1 MNQFKARQSYSFYS
15 ALIIT
20 SPFIRLM
27 MSSTELE
34 IDIDA
39 EQDLRDVFKLMYDD
53 EDDWEIEE
61 VRLDLRR
68 VMTADSRMII
78 HL

>member
-1 MNQFKARQSYSFYS
+1 
-15 ALIIT
+15 
-20 SPFIRLM
+20 

-34 IDIDA
+34 IDVDA

-53 EDDWEIEE
+53 EDDWEVEE
-61 VRLDLRR
+61 VRLNLRR
-68 VMTADSRMII
+68 VTITDSRMII

>member
-1 MNQFKARQSYSFYS
+1 
-15 ALIIT
+15 
-20 SPFIRLM
+20 

-34 IDIDA
+34 VDIDA

-53 EDDWEIEE
+53 EDDWEIDE
-61 VRLDLRR
+61 VCLDLRR
-68 VMTADSRMII
+68 VTIADSRMII

>member
-1 MNQFKARQSYSFYS
+1 
-15 ALIIT
+15 
-20 SPFIRLM
+20 

-34 IDIDA
+34 VDVDA

-53 EDDWEIEE
+53 EDDWTIEE
-61 VRLDLRR
+61 VRLNLRR
-68 VMTADSRMII
+68 TTKADSRMII